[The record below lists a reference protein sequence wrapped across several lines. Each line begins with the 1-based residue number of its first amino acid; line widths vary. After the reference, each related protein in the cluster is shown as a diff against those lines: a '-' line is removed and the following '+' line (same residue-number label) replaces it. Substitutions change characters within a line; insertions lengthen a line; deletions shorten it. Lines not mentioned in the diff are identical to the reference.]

1 MGGIPDEGT
10 FEWLDE
16 FLAENPKFLELSDRQ
31 IVDWICKS
39 GFSKPRANSWKNS
52 NDNPSSNF
60 GIPPLD
66 DLSAR
71 KTLKTL
77 APMFPR
83 NYCVMEVKGNLLKA
97 ERTEWLKRFK
107 GPEFKK
113 VACVVMGNPPAKWS
127 EAYHADLLKE
137 KQSKSDEEWKKRK
150 ADRERKK
157 QVAERQK
164 KLQEARAKRAAE
176 EKKKKEDKEKKAAEE
191 AEKKEAEKKTAEDA
205 EKKAAD
211 EEPKKEG
218 EGGDEKKETKVE
230 EDAEAKKEGEGGDEV
245 KKETKDE
252 DMKEEQKEEP
262 KGKRRKRTPT

>member
-1 MGGIPDEGT
+1 MG
-10 FEWLDE
+10 
-16 FLAENPKFLELSDRQ
+16 
-31 IVDWICKS
+31 
-39 GFSKPRANSWKNS
+39 
-52 NDNPSSNF
+52 SSNF

-137 KQSKSDEEWKKRK
+137 KQSKSDEDWKKRK

-176 EKKKKEDKEKKAAEE
+176 EKKKKGDKEKEKKAAEE
-191 AEKKEAEKKTAEDA
+191 AQKKDA
-205 EKKAAD
+205 D
-211 EEPKKEG
+211 GDSKEG
-218 EGGDEKKETKVE
+218 
-230 EDAEAKKEGEGGDEV
+230 
-245 KKETKDE
+245 
-252 DMKEEQKEEP
+252 
-262 KGKRRKRTPT
+262 